1 MNQSVFTKQEF
12 VAGLE
17 RLGEAD
23 ARKLLRGGALD
34 GDEARWA
41 IEWLA
46 HGPKG
51 RSAPEATP
59 APATA
64 APAAAPIPAVAAVA
78 NDFPFAIAS

>member
-1 MNQSVFTKQEF
+1 MNQPVFTKQQF

-17 RLGEAD
+17 RLGEDD

-34 GDEARWA
+34 GEEARWT

-46 HGPKG
+46 HGPTA
-51 RSAPEATP
+51 RTAPVAAP
-59 APATA
+59 APA
-64 APAAAPIPAVAAVA
+64 APAAAPAAAA

>member
-1 MNQSVFTKQEF
+1 MSQPVFTKQEF

-34 GDEARWA
+34 GDEARWT

-51 RSAPEATP
+51 VAPKTAAPAEPPAATP
-59 APATA
+59 APA
-64 APAAAPIPAVAAVA
+64 A
-78 NDFPFAIAS
+78 NEPYPFAIAS